1 MKFGALGRTTRW
13 LRRRQQNRVRV
24 HFSDSFYLAQFP
36 EDERSDI
43 RDPFEHFL
51 MFWKKNGYDPSPNFS
66 MSSYLT
72 ANPDVAA
79 HQLNPLVH
87 YVEKGISECRPLA
100 PGTRTDHVVEMD
112 EHLEWRASLDRHAA
126 AVFPGSDLGLY
137 LVSLGCEFDCE
148 PNRVDPDYYRAYFPD
163 EVISDCDRHFDE
175 IGWRLGLNPTAWFN
189 TKFYLKLYDDIA
201 QSGMN
206 PFTHFVTQGFRES
219 RKPNDSSFR
228 NFVAV
233 LGGSSVESEARSWP
247 DPNQRFKMADLSDMQ
262 RLISKKKIKSG
273 AVVVSLGHSRYL
285 SDVGGIQL
293 YTYVEAQKFNELG
306 LNYLHIAPS
315 KPLPI
320 LADCLQ
326 KDQCVNIT
334 FNNEELPGDF
344 LLSDLTEIVAAA
356 CPNIPPISVIVNS
369 LYGWSPEL
377 LSPIIKQMSAER
389 HFWVFHDYS
398 TFCSNST
405 LNFENVSSCHNPA
418 IGSAICSTCRF
429 GQKRAEHVERIN
441 ELLESHDWRLV
452 TPSPSTS
459 ANIAKFLKV
468 DSSEVLTIPHGQ
480 IYNGRKLR
488 TFQEKPR
495 IAFVGHPVINKGW
508 LRFLNFVDLA
518 MKDFDFYHFGAVN
531 SNEPGVR
538 YFPLVNQF
546 GNLNMARDLLVEHQI
561 DAVFICPTW
570 EETFCFVAYE
580 SLAAGC
586 EIICNTKSG
595 NVIDASIGHSILL
608 KVEDVHSVAR
618 VKREVLEARKLDRF
632 VSDFVF
638 TGTIAS
644 EYAK

>member
-1 MKFGALGRTTRW
+1 MKVGALGRTTRW
-13 LRRRQQNRVRV
+13 LRRRRRNQVRE
-24 HFSDSFYLAQFP
+24 HFSDSYYLAQFP
-36 EDERSDI
+36 EGERSDI
-43 RDPFEHFL
+43 LDPFEHFL

-100 PGTRTDHVVEMD
+100 PGARTDLVVEMD
-112 EHLEWRASLDRHAA
+112 EHLEWRASLDRHSD
-126 AVFPGSDLGLY
+126 AVFPGSDLALY
-137 LVSLGCEFDCE
+137 LTSLGCEFDCE
-148 PNRVDPDYYRAYFPD
+148 PNRVDADFYQAFFPD
-163 EVISDCDRHFDE
+163 EIISDCDRHFDE
-175 IGWRLGLNPTAWFN
+175 AGWRFGLNPTAWFN
-189 TKFYLKLYDDIA
+189 TKFYLDFYVDVA

-206 PFTHFVTQGFRES
+206 PFVHFVNQGFRES
-219 RKPNDSSFR
+219 RIPNDSSFR

-233 LGGSSVESEARSWP
+233 LGGSSVELEARSWH
-247 DPNQRFKMADLSDMQ
+247 DPNQRFKMADLSVMQ
-262 RLISKKKIKSG
+262 RLVSKKKIKGG

-306 LNYLHIAPS
+306 INYIHVAPS

-320 LADCLQ
+320 LADRLQ

-334 FNNEELPGDF
+334 FNNEELPGDV

-377 LSPIIKQMSAER
+377 LTPIIKQMSAER

-405 LNFENVSSCHNPA
+405 LSFENVSSCHNPA

-429 GQKRAEHVERIN
+429 GRKRAEHVERIN
-441 ELLESHDWRLV
+441 ELLESHDWQLV

-459 ANIAKFLKV
+459 ANIVKFLKV
-468 DSSEVLTIPHGQ
+468 DLSEVLTIPHGQ
-480 IYNGRKLR
+480 IHNGRKLR

-508 LRFLNFVDLA
+508 LRFLNFIDLA

-586 EIICNTKSG
+586 QIICNTKSG
-595 NVIDASIGHSILL
+595 NVVDASIGHSILL
-608 KVEDVHSVAR
+608 EVEDAHSVAR
-618 VKREVLEARKLDRF
+618 VKSEVIEARKLDRF
-632 VSDFVF
+632 VSDVVF